1 MSHLLAKTTAGMVRG
16 KAVEGGIVFK
26 GIPFAAPP
34 LGPRRFRPPESV
46 EPWEGIREATQFGP
60 ACPQVQRTPS
70 PILARTQQISVAFDE
85 DCLSLNVWTPAADDA
100 RRPTM
105 VWLHG
110 GGFMGAGC
118 TWPFDDGTAFVRDNA
133 ILVTIN
139 YRLGPFGFLYLD
151 TLFDQADQTGNL
163 GLLDQIAAL
172 SWVRDNSAAFG
183 GDPDNVT
190 VFGESFGAVC
200 VQTLLGMPAARG
212 LFRRAILQSAVQLY
226 RRADTAHAIALQIL
240 KQLGVQAGDWAKLS
254 TVPASQL
261 VEASLNVRDP
271 QPQFGSIWKPVV
283 DGITLPDTPTR
294 LVAAGHAKDVDL
306 LVGYNADEWRIL
318 SFGSPART
326 MPAPDLASLLAT
338 FSLTP
343 EDVYAT
349 YLASRGG
356 TTEQDV
362 SAAVESDLTIIIPTI
377 RLAQAQLR
385 HMDRVWVYRFDW
397 STPVL
402 DGILGAFHMLD
413 LPFTFERYD
422 NPALLGDDPPKAL
435 GRDLHGALVRFAAT
449 GNPNGG
455 ALPYWPSYDL
465 YRRQTMLFDVPC
477 TVAENPG
484 AAIRELWEHVEVEN
498 SFS

>member
-1 MSHLLAKTTAGMVRG
+1 MLHLLAKTRVGLVKG
-16 KAVEGGIVFK
+16 QAVEGGIAFK

-34 LGPRRFRPPESV
+34 VGPRRFCPPEPV
-46 EPWEGIREATQFGP
+46 ESWEGIREATQFGP
-60 ACPQVQRTPS
+60 ACPQVRRTSS
-70 PILARTQQISVAFDE
+70 PILARMQQIPVPLDE
-85 DCLSLNVWTPAADDA
+85 DCLYLNVWTPTVNDV
-100 RRPTM
+100 RLPTM

-110 GGFMGAGC
+110 GGFVGTGC
-118 TWPFDDGTAFVRDNA
+118 TWPFDDGAAFIRDDV

-151 TLFDQADQTGNL
+151 ELFDQACQTSNL

-172 SWVRDNSAAFG
+172 EWVRDNIAAFG

-200 VQTLLGMPAARG
+200 VQTLLGMPGAHG
-212 LFRRAILQSAVQLY
+212 LFRRAISQSAVQLY
-226 RRADTAHAIALQIL
+226 RRPDTAHAIAQQVL
-240 KQLGVQAGDWAKLS
+240 KQLGVRAGDWAALA
-254 TVPASQL
+254 TVPASRL

-271 QPQFGSIWKPVV
+271 EPQFGSIWKPIV

-294 LVAAGHAKDVDL
+294 LVAAGHAKGMEL

-318 SFGSPART
+318 YFGSSPGT
-326 MPAPDLASLLAT
+326 IPAPNLASLFAT
-338 FSLTP
+338 SGLTP
-343 EDVYAT
+343 EEVYAT
-349 YLASRGG
+349 YAASRSGA
-356 TTEQDV
+356 TEQDV

-385 HMDRVWVYRFDW
+385 HMDRVWLYQFDW

-402 DGILGAFHMLD
+402 GGILGAFHMLD

-422 NPALLGDDPPKAL
+422 NPALLGDDPPQEL

-449 GNPNGG
+449 GDPNGG
-455 ALPYWPSYDL
+455 ALPHWPGYDL
-465 YRRQTMLFDVPC
+465 HQRQTMLFDSSC
-477 TVAENPG
+477 AVAENPR
-484 AAIRELWEHVEVEN
+484 AAIRELWEHVEI
-498 SFS
+498 